1 MKRVTLTFDNGP
13 TEKTTPFV
21 LAELAERDLLA
32 YFCVV
37 GTQLQ
42 SERQVEITRHA
53 FTLGHK
59 IVNHSLTH
67 LVPLG
72 DEPTMQHARAEIAD
86 MHALMREKLGFWGE
100 HWFRPFGRGGAIG
113 PHIFS
118 TSALS
123 LFEEFHYS
131 VLLWNS
137 VPRDWED
144 PKGWVEICLKE
155 IDQHEHTVVVLHDL
169 DTGAMEPLPYF
180 LDELL
185 KLEIEITQEL
195 PDECIPIRAGK
206 PSFAQA
212 QLAALVCSETL
223 N

>member
-13 TEKTTPFV
+13 TEQTTPIV
-21 LAELAERDLLA
+21 LAELAEREILA

-42 SERQVEITRHA
+42 GERQADLTRRA
-53 FTLGHK
+53 FSLGHK

-67 LVPLG
+67 MVPLG
-72 DEPTMQHARAEIAD
+72 DRSTMQHARAEIAD
-86 MHALMREKLGFWGE
+86 MHELMREKLGFWGE
-100 HWFRPFGRGGAIG
+100 CWFRPFGRGGAIG

-118 TSALS
+118 PNAL
-123 LFEEFHYS
+123 LQFEKLHYS

-144 PKGWVEICLKE
+144 PNGWVETCLND
-155 IDQHEHTVVVLHDL
+155 IAQHEHTVVVLHDI
-169 DTGAMEPLPYF
+169 DTGAMKHLPYF
-180 LDELL
+180 LDELA
-185 KLEIEITQEL
+185 KLSIEITQEL
-195 PDECIPIRAGK
+195 PDECIPIRRGK
-206 PSFAQA
+206 PSFTQS
-212 QLAALVCSETL
+212 QLAALTCGNTL